1 MSNYR
6 KKPVVIQAHQWFK
19 NGDHPDDGNE
29 TFADGEY
36 AGDKYEGSVV
46 RYFRRPDVP
55 GTRQCS
61 ACGETFHVHGWI
73 DTLEGGHIVCPGD
86 WIITGVAGERYPC
99 KPHIFTATYEP
110 AESPIPA
117 AVPSEQS
124 LATIQDS
131 HQPAVHAVGVFWEDR
146 NGALRKAPS
155 DCQRFGANG
164 HPDAVWCGPQR
175 FQIVQHAPA
184 ASAVPDDMAR
194 DAEIARIV
202 DAMESVA
209 GPGAPYASAAVP
221 RYAVLGWAE
230 QIRALLAAAQE
241 GKP

>member
-36 AGDKYEGSVV
+36 AGEKYEGRVV

-73 DTLEGGHIVCPGD
+73 DTLEDGHIVCPGD

-99 KPHIFTATYEP
+99 KPHIFDKTYER
-110 AESPIPA
+110 
-117 AVPSEQS
+117 
-124 LATIQDS
+124 TD
-131 HQPAVHAVGVFWEDR
+131 
-146 NGALRKAPS
+146 
-155 DCQRFGANG
+155 
-164 HPDAVWCGPQR
+164 
-175 FQIVQHAPA
+175 APA
-184 ASAVPDDMAR
+184 PAQVPDGYVLVPKVPTGDM
-194 DAEIARIV
+194 
-202 DAMESVA
+202 
-209 GPGAPYASAAVP
+209 
-221 RYAVLGWAE
+221 
-230 QIRALLAAAQE
+230 LAAMIEAFGSGAGSYGEHAGHDAGDAADAFAAMIAEAQKKE
-241 GKP
+241 ES

>member
-36 AGDKYEGSVV
+36 AGEKYEGRVV

-99 KPHIFTATYEP
+99 KPRIFAATYEP
-110 AESPIPA
+110 ADAPVPA
-117 AVPSEQS
+117 AVPALQRFNDCDGNSEPDPIERMRCFLS
-124 LATIQDS
+124 LALSPKDWVDVEPFLDALVV
-131 HQPAVHAVGVFWEDR
+131 PA
-146 NGALRKAPS
+146 
-155 DCQRFGANG
+155 
-164 HPDAVWCGPQR
+164 
-175 FQIVQHAPA
+175 
-184 ASAVPDDMAR
+184 AVPDDVMRYSVRTAIVER
-194 DAEIARIV
+194 GPISMTNGEADKMTAVVMDALCG
-202 DAMESVA
+202 DAS
-209 GPGAPYASAAVP
+209 
-221 RYAVLGWAE
+221 
-230 QIRALLAAAQE
+230 
-241 GKP
+241 